1 MGGINTC
8 LLQEQ
13 NMKRKAEKRG
23 FEKALEKRRIENSF
37 DAINQNM
44 WNQFDKINT
53 EFDKRLLNIEEM
65 LECRI
70 KEIHNSINETR
81 RRVGEIEE
89 VIKHKTVK

>member
-1 MGGINTC
+1 MFITRTKY
-8 LLQEQ
+8 E
-13 NMKRKAEKRG
+13 KKIRKAEKRG

-53 EFDKRLLNIEEM
+53 KFDKRLLNIEEM

>member
-1 MGGINTC
+1 MFITRKRY
-8 LLQEQ
+8 E
-13 NMKRKAEKRG
+13 KEIRKAEKRG
-23 FEKALEKRRIENSF
+23 KKKALEERNVENSF
-37 DAINQNM
+37 DAISRNM

-53 EFDKRLLNIEEM
+53 EFDKRLLNIEEI

-89 VIKHKTVK
+89 VIKQKTVK

>member
-1 MGGINTC
+1 
-8 LLQEQ
+8 
-13 NMKRKAEKRG
+13 
-23 FEKALEKRRIENSF
+23 
-37 DAINQNM
+37 M

-65 LECRI
+65 IECRI

>member
-1 MGGINTC
+1 MRLIKTYQNQS
-8 LLQEQ
+8 LLF
-13 NMKRKAEKRG
+13 AS
-23 FEKALEKRRIENSF
+23 L
-37 DAINQNM
+37 
-44 WNQFDKINT
+44 FDKINT